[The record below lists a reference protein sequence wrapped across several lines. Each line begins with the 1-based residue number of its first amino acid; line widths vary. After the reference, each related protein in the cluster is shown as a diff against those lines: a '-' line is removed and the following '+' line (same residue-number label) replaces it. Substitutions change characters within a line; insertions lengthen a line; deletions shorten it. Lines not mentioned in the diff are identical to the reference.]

1 MPSQR
6 VNIELCCEITVS
18 ADKLAPNMLDN
29 FGIIVVLSVIASL
42 PHFIAES
49 RPALLAGV
57 TMEFQLVQN
66 SIDTERYSDQ
76 YRYTKDELLS
86 LRNTSHS
93 RLPDNVFA
101 RIKELGIDKRRGC
114 RAGSHKW
121 RKIAV
126 VEGRRRRTPK
136 PPGVR
141 APQLI
146 PIKTITTV
154 STDRQSQGNLPTI
167 YMCNPRSLNNKLDEF
182 SVVVH
187 ELCCDVCVVTETWFR
202 ADQPESDF
210 AVDDYLV
217 FAKSRDSRRGG
228 GVAIYAKP
236 ESMPKTVN
244 FLPPHP
250 HHEVIWLQ
258 LRPKRLP
265 RDISCLYVAAVYSPP
280 DNDRV
285 NDLIQSLVNAID
297 DIKTRHGDAGV
308 VILGDFNRA
317 DTSELTSTCN
327 LRQVVRK
334 ATRGTAILD
343 LILTYIHQWYS
354 EPEILSPLG
363 LGGDHNAVL
372 WKPKLNKT
380 NSKNKAVRKFV
391 RPMKDSAIREFGQW
405 ISQHTW
411 DDVMASSS
419 AQEKCD
425 KLYAS
430 LQNAMDE
437 YLPMKSVKMHPRD
450 KPWVTPYLKSLIG
463 QRQKAFSNDRTEE
476 WKRLRNKVQNKK
488 TELKKNF
495 YKDRVLKLKRE
506 NPSSWY
512 KHLKIMTS
520 SKTASNII
528 IPESP
533 ELDDLAIADCVND
546 HFANVSQDIPEL
558 DLQSL
563 PAYLPTPKPQLTV
576 QPHEVYKELNRIK
589 PGKSSG
595 PDGIP
600 ARIVKEFAVELASPL
615 CEVLNSSYHSGSV
628 PSQWKGAIIA
638 PIPKEKAASSIDKQ
652 RPISLTDHFAKIA
665 EVFIYRK
672 LLADVR
678 HQLDPKQFGARAGR
692 STTHCLVEIYNF
704 LCKRAELPSNVTSI
718 VSTDFSRAFDRVD
731 HTILIR
737 KLITLEVHP
746 WVIVWICSFLTDR
759 QNQVR
764 YHGELSSTRSMTA
777 GVPQGTRLGPLLF
790 LVLIDDALRES
801 EVERWKYVDD
811 MSLASAEPSN
821 QHGQFMQNVL
831 VNLEEW
837 CNQNNVRLNPK
848 KCNIMRVTFSKTP
861 LPDRDFSLCNDVLQ
875 EVSAVKL
882 LGVILQRDL
891 KWNDH
896 VSVTISRA
904 SSRLYMLRRLK
915 EFHLPAAD
923 LVTVYVGFVRPLLEY
938 ACPVW
943 HSSLTCAQSAALER
957 IQKRALRLIFPGT
970 SYNTSLDLA
979 RIVDL
984 ETRRKTLCINFATKA
999 SRSEVGSDWFT
1010 ENNPTRN
1017 LRKNKRYREPRCR
1030 TNRYQNSPIPFMT
1043 KLLNSN

>member
-1 MPSQR
+1 MD
-6 VNIELCCEITVS
+6 LT
-18 ADKLAPNMLDN
+18 
-29 FGIIVVLSVIASL
+29 ASL
-42 PHFIAES
+42 
-49 RPALLAGV
+49 RAL
-57 TMEFQLVQN
+57 
-66 SIDTERYSDQ
+66 S
-76 YRYTKDELLS
+76 
-86 LRNTSHS
+86 
-93 RLPDNVFA
+93 
-101 RIKELGIDKRRGC
+101 
-114 RAGSHKW
+114 
-121 RKIAV
+121 
-126 VEGRRRRTPK
+126 
-136 PPGVR
+136 
-141 APQLI
+141 
-146 PIKTITTV
+146 
-154 STDRQSQGNLPTI
+154 
-167 YMCNPRSLNNKLDEF
+167 RSLLW
-182 SVVVH
+182 S
-187 ELCCDVCVVTETWFR
+187 
-202 ADQPESDF
+202 S
-210 AVDDYLV
+210 
-217 FAKSRDSRRGG
+217 
-228 GVAIYAKP
+228 
-236 ESMPKTVN
+236 
-244 FLPPHP
+244 
-250 HHEVIWLQ
+250 HH
-258 LRPKRLP
+258 
-265 RDISCLYVAAVYSPP
+265 
-280 DNDRV
+280 
-285 NDLIQSLVNAID
+285 
-297 DIKTRHGDAGV
+297 
-308 VILGDFNRA
+308 
-317 DTSELTSTCN
+317 
-327 LRQVVRK
+327 
-334 ATRGTAILD
+334 
-343 LILTYIHQWYS
+343 
-354 EPEILSPLG
+354 
-363 LGGDHNAVL
+363 
-372 WKPKLNKT
+372 
-380 NSKNKAVRKFV
+380 
-391 RPMKDSAIREFGQW
+391 
-405 ISQHTW
+405 
-411 DDVMASSS
+411 
-419 AQEKCD
+419 
-425 KLYAS
+425 
-430 LQNAMDE
+430 
-437 YLPMKSVKMHPRD
+437 
-450 KPWVTPYLKSLIG
+450 
-463 QRQKAFSNDRTEE
+463 
-476 WKRLRNKVQNKK
+476 
-488 TELKKNF
+488 
-495 YKDRVLKLKRE
+495 
-506 NPSSWY
+506 
-512 KHLKIMTS
+512 
-520 SKTASNII
+520 
-528 IPESP
+528 
-533 ELDDLAIADCVND
+533 
-546 HFANVSQDIPEL
+546 
-558 DLQSL
+558 
-563 PAYLPTPKPQLTV
+563 
-576 QPHEVYKELNRIK
+576 
-589 PGKSSG
+589 
-595 PDGIP
+595 
-600 ARIVKEFAVELASPL
+600 PL